1 MSALSGGPHQ
11 HLSHVAYGLPTP
23 RPPVS
28 SLAPRRQ
35 SNVDLCRLQHGELCG
50 TLGSLSL
57 GLILFIT
64 RVCLQYNVTDF
75 IKERVTRN
83 LGLNLDT
90 QSRRPT
96 PPSVLSAAAQGP
108 GLAFMIARLSGV
120 SPSRP
125 RWTGR
130 ARPRARRRG
139 LHVTT
144 RATSCCCSL
153 VHCVI
158 RRHLLDGIWIRRGIK
173 WLPRSP
179 VPGEDTSLD
188 SAMHGTWPLVF
199 LRCPAPAQVSTWV
212 MPDSMAH

>member
-1 MSALSGGPHQ
+1 MLCRAVLISICLTLRTGCLRRGHQ
-11 HLSHVAYGLPTP
+11 FRVWLLGDSRTSTCAGCSTESCAERWDRCHWDAY
-23 RPPVS
+23 S
-28 SLAPRRQ
+28 SLRECAYK
-35 SNVDLCRLQHGELCG
+35 
-50 TLGSLSL
+50 
-57 GLILFIT
+57 
-64 RVCLQYNVTDF
+64 YNVTDF